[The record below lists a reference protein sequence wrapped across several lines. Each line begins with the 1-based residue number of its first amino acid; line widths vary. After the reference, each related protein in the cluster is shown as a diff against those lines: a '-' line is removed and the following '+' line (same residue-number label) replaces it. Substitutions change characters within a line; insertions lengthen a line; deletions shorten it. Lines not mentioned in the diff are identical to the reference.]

1 MSTTN
6 ETDKHSA
13 DHVQTKCADVL
24 DKLLSLSA
32 GGASGELPFKAASA
46 LAADLAQEL
55 ASLDR
60 LSRRG

>member
-1 MSTTN
+1 MSSTN
-6 ETDKHSA
+6 ESDRRTPDSA
-13 DHVQTKCADVL
+13 QTKCAEVL

-55 ASLDR
+55 ATFEAR
-60 LSRRG
+60 VRRN